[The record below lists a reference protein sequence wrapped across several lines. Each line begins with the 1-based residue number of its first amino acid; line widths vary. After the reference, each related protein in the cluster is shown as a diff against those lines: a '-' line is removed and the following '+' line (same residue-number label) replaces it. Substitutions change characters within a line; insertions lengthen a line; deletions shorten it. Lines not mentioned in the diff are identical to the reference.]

1 MFFVPIDNF
10 FKQFSLI
17 SWVVVI
23 NFSGLIFLSNHIWV
37 QLMVFCHY
45 IRVNTLMVLV
55 WKDIDFA
62 RLFLCQLLWGYVF
75 GNLILGFKSLY
86 EGLEGIVLVDVQVVL
101 LFRRA
106 LLRLSGWVVWFQLLY
121 WGLENDQVLQLVAVV
136 NDIGVVDQC
145 VSVDE
150 VDRVIGK
157 WILGEDWFVLAVLGT
172 QLKATGDIVSKMDE
186 FGLVPNP
193 ALPVLLELNLV
204 DYCVVV
210 HLECLHGFYG
220 FNVIW

>member
-10 FKQFSLI
+10 SKQFSLI
-17 SWVVVI
+17 SWVIVI
-23 NFSGLIFLSNHIWV
+23 DFSGLIFLRNHIRV

-55 WKDIDFA
+55 WKDIDFTG
-62 RLFLCQLLWGYVF
+62 LFLCKLLWGHVF
-75 GNLILGFKSLY
+75 GNLILGFKCLY

-106 LLRLSGWVVWFQLLY
+106 LLRLSGWVVWFQFLY

-136 NDIGVVDQC
+136 NDIRVVDQC

-157 WILGEDWFVLAVLGT
+157 WILGEDWFVLTVLGT
-172 QLKATGDIVSKMDE
+172 KLKATGDIVSEMDE
-186 FGLVPNP
+186 FRLVPNP
-193 ALPVLLELNLV
+193 ALPVLLEFDLV

-210 HLECLHGFYG
+210 HLECLHGFY
-220 FNVIW
+220 VIQ

>member
-1 MFFVPIDNF
+1 
-10 FKQFSLI
+10 
-17 SWVVVI
+17 
-23 NFSGLIFLSNHIWV
+23 
-37 QLMVFCHY
+37 
-45 IRVNTLMVLV
+45 MVLV

-62 RLFLCQLLWGYVF
+62 RLFLCELLWYHVF